1 MARFCGRRNKLSEFC
16 LLLVACSML
25 SILSTGVPRDE
36 DAGWGKGGR
45 GRGAEGSKEVKVG
58 GATISAKI

>member
-16 LLLVACSML
+16 RLLVACSML

-36 DAGWGKGGR
+36 GGGWGKGGR
-45 GRGAEGSKEVKVG
+45 GRGAERSKEVKVG

>member
-1 MARFCGRRNKLSEFC
+1 
-16 LLLVACSML
+16 ML

-36 DAGWGKGGR
+36 GGGWGKGGR